1 MQVEFVI
8 SVGICVSS
16 LEEIS
21 ASCRRAMEHF
31 RHCHTADEDLILWEN
46 SAGDDGA
53 RSRTVMLAMEYLLLN
68 YGRPELTLTEV
79 CQHFGVSVTRF
90 SANFKQQY
98 GETFVE
104 ALSRIRMEEAKKLL
118 RTTNLKNYGSPS
130 VWDLQTHITLA
141 WRLKR
146 QRENRRRSGG
156 RMMRGRRFF
165 SSVSIKKTMT
175 YAFLALVISAVLAF
189 LLVSLS
195 STSAQSFGILFIMD
209 SR

>member
-118 RTTNLKNYGSPS
+118 RTTNLKNYEIAERVGFADPHYFSVAFKKATGKSPS
-130 VWDLQTHITLA
+130 EWGRDH
-141 WRLKR
+141 
-146 QRENRRRSGG
+146 ERS
-156 RMMRGRRFF
+156 
-165 SSVSIKKTMT
+165 
-175 YAFLALVISAVLAF
+175 
-189 LLVSLS
+189 
-195 STSAQSFGILFIMD
+195 
-209 SR
+209 

>member
-1 MQVEFVI
+1 MAYNIVQELVHKQGLGWAGLGYECDIFICFCNKGFGGEEFTREVRACLSGISATLRTTMQVEFVI

-118 RTTNLKNYGSPS
+118 RTTNLKNYEIAEACGICRP
-130 VWDLQTHITLA
+130 TL
-141 WRLKR
+141 L
-146 QRENRRRSGG
+146 
-156 RMMRGRRFF
+156 
-165 SSVSIKKTMT
+165 
-175 YAFLALVISAVLAF
+175 
-189 LLVSLS
+189 
-195 STSAQSFGILFIMD
+195 
-209 SR
+209 